1 MSSCRC
7 CLNTPSGLP
16 EDATGLEALFDVGF
30 DELRRRVRAGDAV
43 WLGSGFFQLN
53 ELYWLRSEPGGDRE
67 LPVFGGRQ
75 IPDPGG
81 GPGRAVLGPPEVARA
96 AAYLEGGRYR
106 TGGRSGGN
114 CSRPSR
120 MRRCG
125 SA

>member
-1 MSSCRC
+1 
-7 CLNTPSGLP
+7 LP

-96 AAYLEGGRYR
+96 AAYLEGGGV
-106 TGGRSGGN
+106 TGPVAGVAATALVPVG
-114 CSRPSR
+114 
-120 MRRCG
+120 
-125 SA
+125 